1 MNQYSFLAVDLGA
14 TSGRVICGSFKNDKF
29 VLEEIHKFPNDLVNI
44 HGKFYWNIFQLFM
57 QIREGLTLAARKGTH
72 PVSIGI
78 DTWGVDFAFVGEDG
92 SLMGLPFAYRNYTHK
107 ENTASFAKLLPLD
120 ELYAKTGIQTMD
132 FNTIFQLYALQLRHA
147 SQLNASKQLLFMPDA
162 ISYLLTDKQIME
174 YTIASTSQ
182 LLDPVKKDLNIEL
195 LKLIGIKRSQFP
207 DKIVFSGHV
216 VGKLTKEIALA
227 TGLDEIPVVAV
238 GGHDTA
244 SAVVAVPA
252 TNPYFAYLS
261 SGTWSLMGIELL
273 EPIINNRS
281 QQANFTNEGGV
292 DGTIRFLKNITGMW
306 ILEQCRKEWDVNH
319 TYSYTELI
327 SMSQEATPFRF
338 LFDPDAPEFS
348 NPASMTQAIVA
359 YCQASGQGQPSTVGE
374 FVRSIFESLALKY
387 KHIFNLLQ
395 SFASFPIEK
404 LHIIGGGSRNSFL
417 NQLTANSLGIE
428 VEAGPAEA
436 TAIGNIMIQAKTAGY
451 FESLQEI
458 RTFIRASTTIETFL
472 PQDKDKWQ
480 IAYKQF
486 VERCQL
492 SNKC

>member
-1 MNQYSFLAVDLGA
+1 MNHLSFLAVDLGA
-14 TSGRVICGSFKNDKF
+14 TSGRVICGSLINDKL
-29 VLEEIHKFPNDLVNI
+29 VLEEIHKFPNVLVSI
-44 HGKFYWNIFQLFM
+44 HGNFYWDIFQLFAH
-57 QIREGLTLAARKGTH
+57 IKNGLILAARKNIR

-78 DTWGVDFAFVGEDG
+78 DTWGVDFVFIGEDG
-92 SLMGLPFAYRNYTHK
+92 SLMGLPLAYRNYTQK
-107 ENTASFAKLLPLD
+107 ENTESFAKHLPID

-132 FNTIFQLYALQLRHA
+132 FNTIFQLYALQLRHS
-147 SQLNASKQLLFMPDA
+147 SQLNSSKKLLFMPDA
-162 ISYLLTDKQIME
+162 ISYLLTEKQIME

-182 LLDPVKKDLNIEL
+182 LLDPVEKDLNAEL
-195 LKLIGIKRSQFP
+195 LNLIGIKRSQFP
-207 DKIVFSGHV
+207 SKMVFSGHV
-216 VGKLTKEIALA
+216 VGMLTKELVLE

-252 TNPYFAYLS
+252 TNSHFAYLS
-261 SGTWSLMGIELL
+261 SGTWSLMGIEVAQ
-273 EPIINNRS
+273 PIINSRS

-306 ILEQCRKEWDVNH
+306 ILEQCRKEWDVNFS
-319 TYSYTELI
+319 YSYSELI
-327 SMSQEATPFRF
+327 SMSQEASPFQF
-338 LFDPDAPEFS
+338 LFDPDDSVFS
-348 NPASMTQAIVA
+348 NPASMTQAIVT
-359 YCQASGQGQPSTVGE
+359 YCQATGQGEPTTVGE

-387 KHIFNLLQ
+387 KYVFNLLQ

-417 NQLTANSLGIE
+417 NQLTANALGVE

-436 TAIGNIMIQAKTAGY
+436 TAIGNIMIQAKTAGH
-451 FESLQEI
+451 FDTLQEI

-472 PQDKDKWQ
+472 PQDKEKWQ
-480 IAYKQF
+480 LAYKQF

-492 SNKC
+492 SDEC